1 MAIEDYIPNI
11 FGGVPVGYEGLLGPE
26 QSAAL
31 QKRANLAGL
40 LGGVAAL
47 AQGMGA
53 GGAPRSAFQNI
64 TSALAA
70 GFGGAGQ
77 TYEANISNLLNR
89 QKLMQSQYQ
98 LQAIEQLLRDPRF
111 ANDPAMQAYIRANPQ
126 DALKL
131 IAQQIS

>member
-40 LGGVAAL
+40 LGGVATL

-53 GGAPRSAFQNI
+53 GGAPRSPFQNI
-64 TSALAA
+64 ASALVA

-77 TYEANISNLLNR
+77 TYEAGIGQIVNAQKIKQAQADLAR
-89 QKLMQSQYQ
+89 QQTWVGSYQ
-98 LQAIEQLLRDPRF
+98 
-111 ANDPAMQAYIRANPQ
+111 
-126 DALKL
+126 
-131 IAQQIS
+131 

>member
-70 GFGGAGQ
+70 G
-77 TYEANISNLLNR
+77 
-89 QKLMQSQYQ
+89 
-98 LQAIEQLLRDPRF
+98 
-111 ANDPAMQAYIRANPQ
+111 
-126 DALKL
+126 
-131 IAQQIS
+131 